1 MTTPLSQDL
10 RGRIVRCVAA
20 GTSARSAAQRFDVS
34 ASAAIKLLQ
43 RVRETGSTAP
53 AKIGGYRRP
62 ILEPHADT
70 LRKIAKSK
78 PGITLREMR
87 DALHERGISV
97 KALSTICDMLHRL
110 KVSYKK
116 SLESRRAGSAR
127 CGPAPPPLAGVAGL
141 HGVDQPGV
149 SGRERRVDQHDAA
162 LRLGSEGRS
171 PGRRR
176 LAWALEDHD
185 HRGGPHGVA
194 PFVIDGPMDGDAF
207 RIYVEEV
214 LAPELK
220 PGQAVLMDNL
230 SIHKVKGVKEAI
242 QAAGASLYLPSYS
255 PDLNPIEQFFAKLK
269 ELLRKAAA
277 RTKEALW
284 EAIGRHLDEFTAEEC
299 QNYLA
304 HSGYEP

>member
-1 MTTPLSQDL
+1 MPRQVRKPCSGWGRSWRMAMTRAVRVCTESGVCDLYESGQLGAMERTMTTPLSQDL

-20 GTSARSAAQRFDVS
+20 GTSARSAAQHFDVS

-43 RVRETGSTAP
+43 RVRETGSKAP

-97 KALSTICDMLHRL
+97 KALSTIADMLHRL

-127 CGPAPPPLAGVAGL
+127 CGPAPPPLAGVAAL
-141 HGVDQPGV
+141 HGGAQPGV

-162 LRLGSEGRS
+162 LRLGSEGLA

-176 LAWALEDHD
+176 PAWALEDHD
-185 HRGGPHGVA
+185 HRGGPHGKW
-194 PFVIDGPMDGDAF
+194 DR
-207 RIYVEEV
+207 RIVRIRWSHE
-214 LAPELK
+214 
-220 PGQAVLMDNL
+220 
-230 SIHKVKGVKEAI
+230 
-242 QAAGASLYLPSYS
+242 
-255 PDLNPIEQFFAKLK
+255 
-269 ELLRKAAA
+269 R
-277 RTKEALW
+277 
-284 EAIGRHLDEFTAEEC
+284 
-299 QNYLA
+299 
-304 HSGYEP
+304 